1 MSGFLTGYGFA
12 NRRRMRGGPPPPYVA
27 ATRFNDR
34 RNSQYV
40 PLIII
45 DI

>member
-1 MSGFLTGYGFA
+1 MLMIWASQQE
-12 NRRRMRGGPPPPYVA
+12 NDPGPPPPYEP
-27 ATRFNDR
+27 ATRFNDN

-40 PLIII
+40 ALIID

>member
-1 MSGFLTGYGFA
+1 MAFGFGFGMW
-12 NRRRMRGGPPPPYVA
+12 RRKGGGGGPPPPYVA
-27 ATRFNDR
+27 ATRFNDN

-40 PLIII
+40 ALIID